1 MSKRSRL
8 PQSARHILIYDD
20 DWEFLEARFG
30 SQGIKPIGV
39 SNVIRALIHQ
49 RITAWREAEAR
60 ALSESATNQSTQT
73 TQSEGVENSVLPH
86 KPTESKPITESTAES
101 TTESTAESTD
111 I

>member
-60 ALSESATNQSTQT
+60 VLSESTTNQSTQT
-73 TQSEGVENSVLPH
+73 TQTTQPTGVENSVLPH
-86 KPTESKPITESTAES
+86 T
-101 TTESTAESTD
+101 ESTD